1 MKKLIT
7 GILIIVMVLSITA
20 CQTTSVDTK
29 GSTESKPTSSP
40 EGQKEPV
47 EVPELTYW
55 VELNANMAQVV
66 TEMGETEYAKEL
78 QERTGVKIK
87 YQHPAAGQ
95 STEAFNI
102 LIASADYPD
111 IIEYTWTNYPGGPV
125 AAIDNNVI
133 IELNDTFKNHSP
145 NLFALLEQYP
155 NVGNII
161 RTDAGQYYCYPF
173 LRGTSTE
180 NNPLL
185 FSEGFVIRKDW
196 LDKVG
201 LDVPETAEEWYTALV
216 AFRDELNVEI
226 PFTVRGKDDH
236 LTRVLAPGFDSW
248 HEFVVEDGV
257 VKNPVID
264 ETRLAY
270 LTEAKKWY
278 DEGILDSEFLAVD
291 KKTQASKILNEQ
303 AGATW
308 APGGSGIGT
317 WLPALRETDPNVD
330 FVSAPPMYPEKGRV
344 SKYSKINQLYG
355 SGAAISTACT
365 NIEAAARLLDYA
377 YGEEGHMLN
386 NFGIEGV
393 TYEMVD
399 GYPKYTD
406 EIMNNPD
413 GLNIMQAMSKYIRGH
428 ISGPLVQ
435 DYRELEQYYEL
446 PQLQEALQLWTK
458 TDTGK
463 YLMPPVS
470 PTSEESEELAQIMN
484 NVNIYRREMESKFI
498 TGVEPLSKFDEYVE
512 QMKAFELE
520 RAVEIMQN
528 SYDRFMAR

>member
-1 MKKLIT
+1 MKKLLT
-7 GILIIVMVLSITA
+7 GILIFVMALSITA
-20 CQTTSVDTK
+20 CQPTGDDKK
-29 GSTESKPTSSP
+29 GSTGIEPTSGATDKP
-40 EGQKEPV
+40 A

-66 TEMGETEYAKEL
+66 TEMGETEYSKEL

-102 LIASADYPD
+102 LIASGDYPD

-125 AAIDNNVI
+125 AAIDNNVV
-133 IELNDTFKNHSP
+133 IELNDAFKDFSP
-145 NLFALLEQYP
+145 NITSLLNENP
-155 NVGNII
+155 DIGNLI

-173 LRGTSTE
+173 LRGTSNE
-180 NNPLL
+180 DNPLL

-201 LDVPETAEEWYTALV
+201 LEVPETVEEWYTALI

-257 VKNPVID
+257 VKNPIVD
-264 ETRLAY
+264 DSRLAY

-291 KKTQASKILNEQ
+291 KKTQASKMLNEQ

-317 WLPALRETDPNVD
+317 WLPALREADPNVD
-330 FVSAPPMYPEKGRV
+330 FSSAPPMYPEKGRV

-355 SGAAISTACT
+355 SGAAISTGCK
-365 NIEAAARLLDYA
+365 NIEAAAKLLDYS
-377 YGEEGHMLN
+377 YGEEGHLLS
-386 NFGIEGV
+386 NFGIEGL
-393 TYEMVD
+393 TYEMVN
-399 GYPKYTD
+399 GYPTYTD

-413 GLNIMQAMSKYIRGH
+413 GLNVMQAMSKYIRGH

-484 NVNIYRREMESKFI
+484 NVNIFRREMESKFI
-498 TGVEPLSKFDEYVE
+498 TGVEPLSKFGEYAE
-512 QMKAFELE
+512 QMKAFKID

-528 SYDRFMAR
+528 CYDRFMAR